1 MENLC
6 NLVLLLE
13 FCKLGDLLS
22 SDGIESLHTEVSP
35 FGLPLAYSWFSMS
48 STPTENS
55 FPSGEKA

>member
-35 FGLPLAYSWFSMS
+35 FGLPLAYSWFSM
-48 STPTENS
+48 
-55 FPSGEKA
+55 K